1 MNKSARFHGQK
12 SMGVLLTDVLIQ
24 ESIDQFLFRAWAEI
38 AVDSLILLL
47 KTFVGLVEISG
58 T

>member
-1 MNKSARFHGQK
+1 M
-12 SMGVLLTDVLIQ
+12 LLTDVLIQ